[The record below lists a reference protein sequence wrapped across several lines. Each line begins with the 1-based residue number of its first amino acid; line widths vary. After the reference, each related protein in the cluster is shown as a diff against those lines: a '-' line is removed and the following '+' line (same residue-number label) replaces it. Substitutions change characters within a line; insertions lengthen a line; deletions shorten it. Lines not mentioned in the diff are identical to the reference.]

1 MESLE
6 WAFQAYGE
14 PLETVTS
21 FTYLVRLLMVGCN
34 DWTAMADNLRKARK
48 SWKNMMRILIR
59 EGEDPGISG
68 LFFKVVV

>member
-1 MESLE
+1 
-6 WAFQAYGE
+6 
-14 PLETVTS
+14 
-21 FTYLVRLLMVGCN
+21 
-34 DWTAMADNLRKARK
+34 MADNLRKARK